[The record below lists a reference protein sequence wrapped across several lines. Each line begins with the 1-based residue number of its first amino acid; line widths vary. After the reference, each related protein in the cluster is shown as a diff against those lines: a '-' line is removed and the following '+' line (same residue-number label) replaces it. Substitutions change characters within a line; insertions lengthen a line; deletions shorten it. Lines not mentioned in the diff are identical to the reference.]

1 MAQESASDLECRLTQ
16 AQRELAE
23 ALQQQAATANVLK
36 VISRSTFDLKAVL
49 NMLVESAARLCE
61 ADIAAISRLVGAHLD
76 QFASYGYTSE
86 LQKFLERHPVV
97 PGRGTAAGHAAL
109 EGVTVHIP
117 DVLADPEYSA
127 GEAQKAGNYR
137 AVVAVPLMRQGAP
150 IGVLVVARAAP
161 GPFTPKQIAL
171 VETFADQ
178 AVIAIECTA
187 AR

>member
-1 MAQESASDLECRLTQ
+1 MAQESASDLEYRLTQ

-36 VISRSTFDLKAVL
+36 VISHSTFDLKAVL
-49 NMLVESAARLCE
+49 SVLVESAARFCE
-61 ADIAAISRLVGAHLD
+61 ADIAAISRLVGADLD
-76 QFASYGYTSE
+76 QFASYGFTSE

-97 PGRGTAAGHAAL
+97 AGRGTATGHAAL
-109 EGVTVHIP
+109 EGITVHIP

-137 AVVAVPLMRQGAP
+137 AVVAVPLVRQGAP